1 MKLLAENIN
10 GKVDDDSCKSFYL
23 EIGNKVFDTIKSSRL
38 TADSRMNMFTIFHNN
53 SLQDHGR
60 KLWIDLLE
68 NAEFPTSVCNI
79 LYQYILDKFLK
90 YALNY
95 RNKQFEK
102 DEVMI
107 NYESTK
113 LDESEEQTLRYVA
126 GFVLYKLFGL
136 VKHKEKPEGK
146 VMEQVLSVW
155 GAKWKFPEH
164 NPMSLFDYTN
174 AWVEKVN
181 RGGLYEVS
189 DQFYLFI
196 HTVELVVRRVLNYN
210 LIVTNTGE
218 DLREVLLSKLLKH
231 EYVQTYWSTITRH
244 IDNTVLKD
252 TLLLKDITNV
262 G

>member
-10 GKVDDDSCKSFYL
+10 GTADDNTCKSFYL
-23 EIGNKVFDTIKSSRL
+23 EIGNKVFDTIKRSRL
-38 TADSRMNMFTIFHNN
+38 TADCRINMFTIFHNN

-60 KLWIDLLE
+60 KLWIDLLK
-68 NAEFPTSVCNI
+68 NTQFPTSVCNI

-102 DEVMI
+102 EEVMI

-113 LDESEEQTLRYVA
+113 LGKSEEQTLRYVA
-126 GFVLYKLFGL
+126 GFVLYKLLGL
-136 VKHKEKPEGK
+136 VKHKEKPEDK

-155 GAKWKFPEH
+155 GAKGKFPEH

-174 AWVEKVN
+174 AWVGKIN
-181 RGGLYEVS
+181 RGGLYDVL

-196 HTVELVVRRVLNYN
+196 RTVELLVRRVLNYN
-210 LIVTNTGE
+210 LIVTHAGE

-244 IDNTVLKD
+244 IL
-252 TLLLKDITNV
+252 IIQF
-262 G
+262 